1 MKTSHYTIDIT
12 GSAEELFCY
21 RARNDGPQLPV
32 SAPSAEIDGRLIT
45 FASRNLTEVSVDTTP
60 VPGVV
65 EHRWTGPVD
74 EAPDLS
80 IHLVFRIAEDSPVL
94 RYRFELHAAKPAA
107 LTRGER
113 RDRLEYLRLSL
124 PDDVDVTE
132 VTLSEFDPLAH
143 TYRPLER
150 TVSPRERQAGAERMG
165 PILMAHGKAGA
176 IVVAYEHGSQTPDA
190 FLTYAFPDSNR
201 VALRAMK
208 GNYWDGFPLGPEGGF
223 ASIWFDLLACNG
235 TSDDAAASFRSFVLE
250 HQSANRDTRAPYVFY
265 NTWNY
270 QERNHAWN
278 ARPYLDSMN
287 EERMLAEIDV
297 AHEMGI
303 DVFVIDT
310 GWYEKTGDWAVSR
323 MRFPRG
329 LSPIRERLDRYG
341 MKLGLWFSPTQAA
354 VSSRAVQEYGDCV
367 MTRSGKRPEPRSVW
381 ETEESHGMCLVS
393 RYWEAFADEL
403 IRCHDEFGVTY
414 FKWDA
419 IGQYGCDDPNHE
431 HGTEANTPEER
442 SEAYAFRQVLYMN
455 KVVDRLC
462 AACPDA
468 IVDFDI
474 TEAGRSVGLAFLASG
489 KYFLINNG
497 PYFSSFD
504 FPRHDVRAM
513 VATEGGEATAK
524 ELASDLRYDFGMGS
538 NALVYPGP
546 ARAQNCRQGVA
557 YDRWIPSILFLT
569 HYLPDDP
576 QHSQAINL
584 ASLMLGQNGIWG
596 DLPAVSPAGV
606 QFISETLAAYKRVRD
621 AITRARL
628 IRTGEP
634 GASPEIY
641 EKIDSTTGEGIV
653 CAFSAAPQ
661 SVRYV
666 PASARLASA
675 VMTHNATLSHEGNG
689 SPVITFECAK
699 GGAAFVLLAR
709 RAFPQAEQP

>member
-1 MKTSHYTIDIT
+1 MRNSHYTIDVN
-12 GSAEELFCY
+12 GSADELFRY
-21 RARNDGPQLPV
+21 RAGDAGPELPI
-32 SAPSAEIDGRLIT
+32 SAPSVEVAGRIVT
-45 FASRNLTEVSVDTTP
+45 FASRSLSEVSVRPTP
-60 VPGVV
+60 VPSVI
-65 EHRWTGPVD
+65 EHRWIGTVD
-74 EAPDLS
+74 DAPDLS
-80 IHLVFRIAEDSPVL
+80 IHLVFRIAGDSPVL

-107 LTRGER
+107 LTRVEGH
-113 RDRLEYLRLSL
+113 DRLEYMRLSVS
-124 PDDVDVTE
+124 PDFDITE

-143 TYRPLER
+143 TYRPFER
-150 TVSPRERQAGAERMG
+150 TISPRERQAGAERMG
-165 PILMAHGKAGA
+165 PILVAHGGDDA
-176 IVVAYEHGSQTPDA
+176 IVVAYEHGSQTPNA
-190 FLTYAFPDSNR
+190 FLTYTFPDAHR
-201 VALRAMK
+201 VALSAVK
-208 GNYWDGFPLGPEGGF
+208 GNYWDGLAIGPDGGF
-223 ASIWFDLLACNG
+223 SSIWFDLLACKG
-235 TSDDAAASFRSFVLE
+235 TSDDAAAAFRSFVLE
-250 HQSANRDTRAPYVFY
+250 YQSANRETRAPFIFY

-278 ARPYLDSMN
+278 ARPYLHSMN
-287 EERMLAEIDV
+287 EERVLEEIDV
-297 AHEMGI
+297 AHDMGI

-323 MRFPRG
+323 ERFPRG
-329 LSPIRERLDRYG
+329 LGPVRERLDQYG

-354 VSSRAVQEYGDCV
+354 ISSRAVQEYGDCV
-367 MTRSGKRPEPRSVW
+367 MTRDGMRPNPRRVW

-431 HGTEANTPEER
+431 HGTEENTREER
-442 SEAYAFRQVLYMN
+442 SEAYAFRQVLYMC

-504 FPRHDVRAM
+504 FPHYDVRL
-513 VATEGGEATAK
+513 G
-524 ELASDLRYDFGMGS
+524 YDFGMGS

-546 ARAQNCRQGVA
+546 ARAQNCRRGVA

-576 QHSQAINL
+576 QQSQAINL

-606 QFISETLAAYKRVRD
+606 RFLSETLAVYRRVRD
-621 AITRARL
+621 AITHSR
-628 IRTGEP
+628 IIQTGEP
-634 GASPEIY
+634 GASPEVY
-641 EKIDSTTGEGIV
+641 EKIDPTTGEGII
-653 CAFSAAPQ
+653 CAFSPTRQ
-661 SVRYV
+661 SFRYV
-666 PASARLASA
+666 PASERLAPIA
-675 VMTHNATLSHEGNG
+675 LTHNATVSQDRNG
-689 SPVITFECAK
+689 SPVIAFECADR
-699 GGAAFVLLAR
+699 GAAFVLCAR
-709 RAFPQAEQP
+709 DATPKGEQP